1 MKSFKKLKEEIEIF
15 IENLE
20 VLLDRKLMKD
30 IKESLSTLEE
40 ENLISFE
47 TFLQKYL
54 NFFNFWWF

>member
-47 TFLQKYL
+47 TFYYK
-54 NFFNFWWF
+54 NI